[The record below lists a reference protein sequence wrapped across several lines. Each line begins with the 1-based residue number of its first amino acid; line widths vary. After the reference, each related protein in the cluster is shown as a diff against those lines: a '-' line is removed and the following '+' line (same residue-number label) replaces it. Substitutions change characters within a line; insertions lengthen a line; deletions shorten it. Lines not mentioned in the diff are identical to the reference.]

1 MTRRHLS
8 EKQKP
13 MSKTPKDIALRMKKR
28 KATSRKKPT
37 KIFDWYEAAKEKH
50 SVGSKNRVS
59 EKEK

>member
-1 MTRRHLS
+1 
-8 EKQKP
+8 